1 MSAVLGKCCIIYFVT
16 RTVPQPSPPLPLSC
30 AALTPLA
37 SAHCQTHSDPSP
49 CHCPQPGCWQHQ
61 KHRPYN
67 QINNYAILSIFI
79 PGQIP
84 AIVGSATIDYI
95 QEPAIKLIITIK
107 CNKFRSHPAP
117 TISRESRNTLTERY
131 RSPELLAIVFTL
143 LLTTDAYC

>member
-1 MSAVLGKCCIIYFVT
+1 MK
-16 RTVPQPSPPLPLSC
+16 RPQAC
-30 AALTPLA
+30 PLA
-37 SAHCQTHSDPSP
+37 IVCRLNSTRQRHCQTHSDPSP

-67 QINNYAILSIFI
+67 QINNYAILNIFI

-84 AIVGSATIDYI
+84 AIVGSAAIDYI
-95 QEPAIKLIITIK
+95 QEPAIKLIITKK

-131 RSPELLAIVFTL
+131 RSPELLAIVLTL